1 MNLRLSID
9 CYKGV
14 DGSSLSQTRCIKLFK
29 YTRCLKRWVMLEFH
43 FSIFK
48 RKPKGS
54 NCSVNTKAKSAIRTF
69 FPLLKKIRFVDYEG
83 EFSANSCFTELGTQF
98 VLACRAISSI
108 TDDTPNKDLVLK
120 KLNVIKQRTQIKG
133 LINMYNDPEYKN
145 HNIWIAL
152 KLLKT
157 FHLIHWNEF
166 LYSLY
171 CIDNGDTL
179 EYAIDK
185 IRLNKKEI
193 DKYVFLNEDNKDL
206 PNTCYSYIRSYLEE
220 SGLICKVSSQE
231 SKLTEE
237 ASLFFSTINI

>member
-14 DGSSLSQTRCIKLFK
+14 DGSSLSQTRCYQIVQVYEMLEKMGDARISFLDIQEEAERLKLF
-29 YTRCLKRWVMLEFH
+29 
-43 FSIFK
+43 
-48 RKPKGS
+48 G
-54 NCSVNTKAKSAIRTF
+54 NTKAKSAIRTF